1 MSKTEVN
8 YIYKVVNSTKQLQ
21 KKKQDPKDSET
32 SPAGNTEGQSNAKKG
47 EDINKEINPNTVQNV
62 SLIVNREIVAPIIK
76 EKKGC
81 ACGKGSCIII

>member
-1 MSKTEVN
+1 MN

-32 SPAGNTEGQSNAKKG
+32 SPAGTTEMLSNAKKG
-47 EDINKEINPNTVQNV
+47 EEVVKEINPNTAQNV
-62 SLIVNREIVAPIIK
+62 SLIVNREIVAPVIK
-76 EKKGC
+76 DKKGC